1 MHIVKSTKI
10 ITKMRRRFNYRAE
23 DVSTHDKRA
32 LACMYYPDNTEE
44 RAVQRLR
51 ESILRC
57 PELHDALHHLG
68 YRPKMRTFTPAQVA
82 LLFDYLG
89 EP

>member
-1 MHIVKSTKI
+1 
-10 ITKMRRRFNYRAE
+10 MRRRFDYRPD
-23 DVSTHDKRA
+23 DVATHDKRV

-51 ESILRC
+51 QCILRC
-57 PELHDALHHLG
+57 PELLEALQRVG
-68 YRPKMRTFTPAQVA
+68 YQPKMRTFTPAQVA
-82 LLFDYLG
+82 LLFEYLG